1 MFVPYRGERD
11 KTQDADVPQATATA
25 DRCSEVRTRNY
36 GDRLGNRAPRVQ
48 SFGKAQGRNVKRITR
63 RQARAWLLPMR
74 KCLRQIRAT
83 GVADSIRGYAVTR
96 LHASDDYARID
107 YCAAGVRA
115 LMERICPHID
125 TAPLLRIEQRLAA
138 GVPLEVEHVDAA
150 LRMLMAV
157 ENNLI
162 KHSVA
167 EVKEAV
173 MIEQILI
180 EMAEMIEMNE
190 MRKAA

>member
-1 MFVPYRGERD
+1 MIRRKTRTYRKQR
-11 KTQDADVPQATATA
+11 
-25 DRCSEVRTRNY
+25 
-36 GDRLGNRAPRVQ
+36 RLLTGVQ
-48 SFGKAQGRNVKRITR
+48 KCEHAIMAIGSAIARREYKAWAKAQGWNVKKITR

-74 KCLRQIRAT
+74 QCLRQIRAT
-83 GVADSIRGYAVTR
+83 GEADSIWGYAVTR
-96 LHASDDYARID
+96 LHASYDYARID
-107 YCAAGVRA
+107 YCAAGFRA
-115 LMERICPHID
+115 LMERICPQID
-125 TAPLLRIEQRLAA
+125 TAPLLRIEQRLSA
-138 GVPLEVEHVDAA
+138 GVPLEVEHIDAS

-180 EMAEMIEMNE
+180 EMAEMIEMNK

>member
-1 MFVPYRGERD
+1 M
-11 KTQDADVPQATATA
+11 
-25 DRCSEVRTRNY
+25 
-36 GDRLGNRAPRVQ
+36 
-48 SFGKAQGRNVKRITR
+48 
-63 RQARAWLLPMR
+63 
-74 KCLRQIRAT
+74 
-83 GVADSIRGYAVTR
+83 
-96 LHASDDYARID
+96 
-107 YCAAGVRA
+107 
-115 LMERICPHID
+115 
-125 TAPLLRIEQRLAA
+125 
-138 GVPLEVEHVDAA
+138 PLEVEHVDAS

-162 KHSVA
+162 KHSVE

>member
-1 MFVPYRGERD
+1 MIKRKTRTYR
-11 KTQDADVPQATATA
+11 KQ
-25 DRCSEVRTRNY
+25 
-36 GDRLGNRAPRVQ
+36 
-48 SFGKAQGRNVKRITR
+48 R
-63 RQARAWLLPMR
+63 RML
-74 KCLRQIRAT
+74 T
-83 GVADSIRGYAVTR
+83 
-96 LHASDDYARID
+96 
-107 YCAAGVRA
+107 
-115 LMERICPHID
+115 ID

-138 GVPLEVEHVDAA
+138 GVPLEVEHVDAS

>member
-1 MFVPYRGERD
+1 
-11 KTQDADVPQATATA
+11 
-25 DRCSEVRTRNY
+25 
-36 GDRLGNRAPRVQ
+36 
-48 SFGKAQGRNVKRITR
+48 
-63 RQARAWLLPMR
+63 
-74 KCLRQIRAT
+74 
-83 GVADSIRGYAVTR
+83 
-96 LHASDDYARID
+96 
-107 YCAAGVRA
+107 
-115 LMERICPHID
+115 MERICPHID

-138 GVPLEVEHVDAA
+138 GVPLEVEHVDAS

-162 KHSVA
+162 KHSVE

>member
-1 MFVPYRGERD
+1 
-11 KTQDADVPQATATA
+11 
-25 DRCSEVRTRNY
+25 
-36 GDRLGNRAPRVQ
+36 
-48 SFGKAQGRNVKRITR
+48 
-63 RQARAWLLPMR
+63 
-74 KCLRQIRAT
+74 
-83 GVADSIRGYAVTR
+83 
-96 LHASDDYARID
+96 
-107 YCAAGVRA
+107 
-115 LMERICPHID
+115 MERICPHID

-138 GVPLEVEHVDAA
+138 GVPLEVEHVDAS

-180 EMAEMIEMNE
+180 EMAELIEMNE

>member
-1 MFVPYRGERD
+1 M
-11 KTQDADVPQATATA
+11 
-25 DRCSEVRTRNY
+25 SEKRLTR
-36 GDRLGNRAPRVQ
+36 
-48 SFGKAQGRNVKRITR
+48 K
-63 RQARAWLLPMR
+63 QARAWLAP
-74 KCLRQIRAT
+74 IRACF
-83 GVADSIRGYAVTR
+83 GQIKSGEVDAVRGYAVTR

-107 YCAAGVRA
+107 YCAAGFRA
-115 LMERICPHID
+115 LMERICPQID
-125 TAPLLRIEQRLAA
+125 TAPLLRIEQRLSA
-138 GVPLEVEHVDAA
+138 GVPLEVEHIDAS

-180 EMAEMIEMNE
+180 EMAEMIEMNK